1 MLRLYRFLGR
11 PVLFFYALP
20 WLMLLLVLGTVAQRD
35 AGLYVAERT
44 YFSSFVLWFGWL
56 PLPGGLTALSLIAAN
71 LMARLLQQKS
81 WGGRKLGSTITHV
94 SALILLLGGGVSLA
108 QREEG
113 FLELAPAAGNDQVTD
128 YHQREFVVT
137 KNGTIV
143 VQLDFERL
151 QKGEVIAGLPYELPF
166 RLQFDELCR
175 HCAAEP
181 LTQPTPERRDAARM
195 MRLRPAPLLPQDE
208 DNLAGL
214 TLTVSGVDAA
224 QDGVYLAYAGLHDA
238 ATLTVGA
245 DHYQL
250 ILRRALRRLPFTVRL
265 DKFHKIDHPGTRIA
279 KAYRSDVTVTDGG
292 ASWQT
297 TIAMN
302 EPLRYRGYTLYQ
314 SSFIETPE
322 ETRSVLAVV
331 QDKGQIFP
339 YLAVAALCLGML
351 LHLASLMRRTGK
363 GAAA

>member
-20 WLMLLLVLGTVAQRD
+20 WLMLLLVAGTVAQRD

-44 YFSSFVLWFGWL
+44 YFSSFVLWLGFV
-56 PLPGGLTALSLIAAN
+56 PLPGGLTILCLITLN
-71 LMARLLQQKS
+71 LLARLLQQKS

-94 SALILLLGGGVSLA
+94 SALILLLGGGLSLL

-113 FLELAPAAGNDQVTD
+113 FLELAPAASHDLVTD

-137 KNGTIV
+137 KNDAIT
-143 VQLDFERL
+143 VQLDFDGL
-151 QKGEVIAGLPYELPF
+151 QASQAIAGLPF
-166 RLQFDELCR
+166 RLQLDELCR

-195 MRLRPAPLLPQDE
+195 MRLQSAPLLPQDE
-208 DNLAGL
+208 DNLAGV
-214 TLTVSGVDAA
+214 TLTVSGLDAA
-224 QDGVYLAYAGLHDA
+224 QDGVYLAYAGLRDA

-245 DHYQL
+245 DRYQL

-292 ASWQT
+292 ASWTT

-322 ETRSVLAVV
+322 ATHSVLAVV
-331 QDKGQIFP
+331 QDKGQVFP
-339 YLAVAALCLGML
+339 YLAITALCLGML
-351 LHLASLMRRTGK
+351 LHLATLGRRGT

>member
-44 YFSSFVLWFGWL
+44 YFSSFVLWLGWL
-56 PLPGGLTALSLIAAN
+56 PLPGGLTVLSLIALN

-128 YHQREFVVT
+128 YHQRELVVT
-137 KNGTIV
+137 KNGHVT
-143 VQLDFERL
+143 VQLDFDGL
-151 QKGEVIAGLPYELPF
+151 QAGQTIAGLPFAL
-166 RLQFDELCR
+166 RLDALCR
-175 HCAAEP
+175 HCAAEQ
-181 LTQPTPERRDAARM
+181 LSQPAPEYRDAARV
-195 MRLRPAPLLPQDE
+195 MRLQPAALLPQDE
-208 DNLAGL
+208 DNLAGI

-224 QDGVYLAYAGLHDA
+224 QDGVYLAYAGLRDA
-238 ATLTVGA
+238 ATLSVG
-245 DHYQL
+245 DDRYQL
-250 ILRRALRRLPFTVRL
+250 ILRRAMRRLPFTVRL

-279 KAYRSDVTVTDGG
+279 KAYRSDVTVTDGA
-292 ASWQT
+292 ASWQA

-322 ETRSVLAVV
+322 ETHSILAVV
-331 QDKGQIFP
+331 QDKGQVFP
-339 YLAVAALCLGML
+339 YLAIAALCLGLL
-351 LHLASLMRRTGK
+351 LHLATMLRRPK
-363 GAAA
+363 AGAAA